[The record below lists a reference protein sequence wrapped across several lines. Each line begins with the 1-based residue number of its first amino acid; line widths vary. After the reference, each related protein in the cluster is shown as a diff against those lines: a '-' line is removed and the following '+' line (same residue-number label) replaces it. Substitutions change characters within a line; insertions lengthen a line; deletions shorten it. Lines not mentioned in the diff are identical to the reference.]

1 MAALA
6 DDFTVFVTEDGTV
19 YACGRGGAG
28 QLGLLREHQRQP
40 ARVGG
45 AELYGDAPVFLVA
58 AGDNHKA
65 EVAEDGAIW
74 TCGAG
79 SNGQL
84 GHGDAQDRLRP
95 TRLGPEAFGGSP
107 VVLVACG
114 SLHTIAVTGDGAIW
128 TCGMNC
134 HGQLGH
140 GDTTDRHVFTLVDP
154 ELFGGSSIVIAAS
167 GNRHN
172 VVASAEGEV
181 YTWGRGSCG
190 RLGHNDEQDMLAPA
204 QLGREHF
211 GGGKIVF
218 VAAGAAH
225 TAALAERGVLW
236 VWGLGRCGQLG
247 LGDEDNRLIPT
258 RLGADEVFGGSLVH
272 TAACGS
278 FHTLVVSEDGSVW
291 TWGEGR
297 YGRLGLNH
305 EDGRLEPTRVDP
317 QCFAGAQVT
326 TVAGGRFHSA
336 AVTDCGK
343 LFTWGQGEAFQA
355 SFPASQVPSG
365 LGHADLRNRLV
376 PTPVSPRLLG
386 GARVGRCY
394 GLAEELALAF
404 AMGTHARLGA
414 GGVEGEGKGCL
425 YLMMP
430 GDLVERVVEACRR
443 GRGEKEKLGEGVL
456 RLMKARKRR
465 GQT

>member
-1 MAALA
+1 MIAIA
-6 DDFTVFVTEDGTV
+6 DDFSVFVTEDGTV

-28 QLGLLREHQRQP
+28 QLGLLREDQLLP

-45 AELYGDAPVFLVA
+45 AELYGEAPVFLVA
-58 AGDNHKA
+58 AGDNHQVV
-65 EVAEDGAIW
+65 VAEDGSIW

-79 SNGQL
+79 NNGQL
-84 GHGDAQDRLRP
+84 GHGDDAQDRLRP

-114 SLHTIAVTGDGAIW
+114 GLHTMAVTGEGHVW
-128 TCGMNC
+128 TCGINC
-134 HGQLGH
+134 NGQLGH

-154 ELFGGSSIVIAAS
+154 GLFGGSSIVIAAS

-181 YTWGRGSCG
+181 YTWGRGSLG
-190 RLGHNDEQDMLAPA
+190 RLGHNDEQDMLTPA

-225 TAALAERGVLW
+225 TASLAEGGVLW
-236 VWGLGRCGQLG
+236 VWGFGHRGQLG
-247 LGDEDNRLIPT
+247 LGDKDNRLVPT
-258 RLGADEVFGGSLVH
+258 RLGADEVFGGSVVR

-278 FHTLVVSEDGSVW
+278 FHTLVVTEDGSVW

-305 EDGRLEPTRVDP
+305 EDDRLEPTRVDP
-317 QCFAGAQVT
+317 QCFAGAQVA

-336 AVTDCGK
+336 AVSAGGE

-365 LGHADLRNRLV
+365 LGHADLHNRLV

-404 AMGTHARLGA
+404 AMGTHARLGGA
-414 GGVEGEGKGCL
+414 EGECP

-430 GDLVERVVEACRR
+430 GDLVERVVDACRWAGDGKLGDGVKRLMGAERAR
-443 GRGEKEKLGEGVL
+443 GRTGD
-456 RLMKARKRR
+456 MP
-465 GQT
+465 